1 MKDSEK
7 DMRTVFVCG
16 LHSCAHAL
24 REPDVEWLNVW
35 FANGLRSSALLR
47 LRDEVHN
54 RGLPCRSVPRRE
66 LDRISGFANHQGVL
80 MERSLPA
87 PGAQVDIATLAIRG
101 QQEPLLVLA
110 LDHLQDP
117 HNLGACLR
125 SAEAAAVDAVLVSRR
140 RSAGLSSAA
149 AKAACGAME
158 HVPVLLETD
167 ITASL
172 ARLCKAGFWIAG
184 MADEAEKSIWE
195 CSFSFPQVVVFGSEG
210 RGLRRAVRTRC
221 DELLHIPMM
230 GQVENLNVSVAC
242 GITLYEIRRQQ
253 AFNGRDGERG

>member
-1 MKDSEK
+1 MNVSGKDGA
-7 DMRTVFVCG
+7 TVFVYG

-24 REPDVEWLNVW
+24 RESGVEWLNVW

-47 LRDEVHN
+47 LRDEAHN

-66 LDRISGFANHQGVL
+66 LDRLSGFANHQGVV
-80 MERSLPA
+80 MERRAPA
-87 PGAQVDIATLAIRG
+87 PGARVDIAALAARG
-101 QQEPLLVLA
+101 QQAPLLVLA

-125 SAEAAAVDAVLVSRR
+125 SAEAAAVDAVLISRR

-149 AKAACGAME
+149 LKAACGAAE

-167 ITASL
+167 ITAGL
-172 ARLCKAGFWIAG
+172 ARLGKAGFWIAG
-184 MADEAEKSIWE
+184 MADEAEKSIWG

-230 GQVENLNVSVAC
+230 GQVESLNVSVAC

-253 AFNGRDGERG
+253 ALGERDGKRG